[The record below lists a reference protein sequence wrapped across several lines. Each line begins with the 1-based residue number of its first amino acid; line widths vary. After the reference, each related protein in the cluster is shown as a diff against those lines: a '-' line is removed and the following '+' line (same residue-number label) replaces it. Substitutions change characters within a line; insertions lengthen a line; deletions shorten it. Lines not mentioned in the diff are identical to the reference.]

1 MMALVF
7 SIDRYNRIGFNC
19 AVLDGL
25 IDKYEK
31 MFGERPPMITLAP
44 ESLLELKHE
53 LKLEMVVTTQDEY
66 RGIPMVADT
75 GMALDSIAFGAT
87 A

>member
-1 MMALVF
+1 MALVF

-19 AVLDGL
+19 AVMDGI

-31 MFGERPPMITLAP
+31 MFGERPLMITLAP
-44 ESLLELKHE
+44 ESLLELKDE
-53 LKLEMVVTTQDEY
+53 LGLEMKITSQDEY
-66 RGIPMVADT
+66 QGIVMIADT
-75 GMALDSIAFGAT
+75 DMALDKITLGAS